1 MSSFVLSRQPLRR
14 LLTLGVLVALVLAA
28 GAGLA
33 SDALAALPVTSTPE
47 LSLDHLLVT
56 TPFVGSA
63 VSVKD
68 DEGSAYV
75 ARDNSLWL
83 VDDDGRMIYE
93 VNPDTGAL
101 KRTITRSQLAATT
114 IFSGTATAGT
124 DRNRDL
130 ESLAYDRATDT
141 LYAFSGSCC
150 TSTVLPTVFRLTR
163 RNGSLQLDSYQPLPT
178 GSDFTAAD
186 WNPADHKLYVGIS
199 KTIRTYN
206 YSTNA
211 MGSTFQVSGLTG
223 IQGFDFSADGSDLFV
238 ARSPAQLS
246 RVDWATKTLVPGW
259 TFDLT
264 KFGMLDARAAA
275 LINDRFYVSDG
286 YDHRAAGD
294 PKSHAVFVFDVSG
307 GATPVPA
314 PTASFTANPTS
325 GQAPLAVSFTD
336 TSTGSPTAW
345 SWSFGDGQSSTA
357 QNPTHTFTDSG
368 TYNVRLTAS
377 NAGGSTSAT
386 RQITVGSVTPP
397 PSGENLVP
405 NPGFETNLAGW
416 DTNNTAAVALERV
429 AGGHSGSW
437 AARLTNTGT
446 TTVTETLNDNPN
458 VVASTAAGTY
468 SGSVWVRADAPGAKL
483 YLRLREYSGSTKLS
497 EKVVGVTLSTSWQQV
512 SATLVP
518 TAPGSSLELA
528 TAVYSAAP
536 GTSYYADDVA
546 LSLN

>member
-1 MSSFVLSRQPLRR
+1 MSSFVVSCQPLRR

-63 VSVKD
+63 VSMKD

-357 QNPTHTFTDSG
+357 QNPTHTFTDPG

-397 PSGENLVP
+397 PSGQNLVP

-416 DTNNTAAVALERV
+416 DTNNTPTVALERV

-446 TTVTETLNDNPN
+446 TTVTETLNDIPN
-458 VVASTAAGTY
+458 VVATTAAGTY
-468 SGSVWVRADAPGAKL
+468 SGSVWVRADAAGAKL
-483 YLRLREYSGSTKLS
+483 YLRLREYSGGTKLS

>member
-1 MSSFVLSRQPLRR
+1 MSSFVLSCQPLRR
-14 LLTLGVLVALVLAA
+14 LLTLGALLALVLAA
-28 GAGLA
+28 GAGFA

-63 VSVKD
+63 VSMKD

-199 KTIRTYN
+199 KTIRTYS

-325 GQAPLAVSFTD
+325 GQAPLAVAFTD

-357 QNPTHTFTDSG
+357 QNPTHTFTDPG

-397 PSGENLVP
+397 PSGQNLVP

-416 DTNNTAAVALERV
+416 DTNNTPTVALERV

-446 TTVTETLNDNPN
+446 TTVTETLNDIPN
-458 VVASTAAGTY
+458 VVATTAAGTY
-468 SGSVWVRADAPGAKL
+468 SGSVWVRADAAGAKL
-483 YLRLREYSGSTKLS
+483 YLRLREYSGGTKLS

>member
-206 YSTNA
+206 YATNA
-211 MGSTFQVSGLTG
+211 VGSTFQVSGLTG

-294 PKSHAVFVFDVSG
+294 PKSHAVFVFNVSG
-307 GATPVPA
+307 GASPGPA
-314 PTASFTANPTS
+314 PIASFTANPTS

-357 QNPTHTFTDSG
+357 QNPTHTFTDPG

-397 PSGENLVP
+397 PSGQNLVP

-416 DTNNTAAVALERV
+416 DTNNAAAVALERV